1 MNPLIQFLIETK
13 GIPETSIILLLMLP
27 LVATIIA
34 FWRQFIGL
42 RTFGIYAP
50 ILITFAF
57 YQLSITPNNNTN
69 LLQGLKYGL
78 ALAVVVF
85 ITATFAHEVTKKIRL
100 HYLPKMSILLSLVAI
115 GVFGTLVLASY
126 LNRGGFTSVDILP
139 LLLMITVSEQMI
151 SIYIKKGKKAAY
163 LLTIGTLFISSLTYV
178 LISWSWLQDTMLTY
192 PYISPLMLILNFII
206 GKWTGLR
213 LKEYFRFKNIL
224 TQSESD

>member
-1 MNPLIQFLIETK
+1 MNPLIEFLIETK

-27 LVATIIA
+27 MVATIIA

-57 YQLSITPNNNTN
+57 YQLSLTQTNNTS

-78 ALAVVVF
+78 SLAVVVF
-85 ITATFAHEVTKKIRL
+85 FTAAFAHEMTKQIRL
-100 HYLPKMSILLSLVAI
+100 HYLPKMSILLSLVSI

-126 LNRGGFTSVDILP
+126 FNRGGFISVDILP

-151 SIYIKKGKKAAY
+151 SIYIKKGRKSAY
-163 LLTIGTLFISSLTYV
+163 LLTFATLFISSLTYM
-178 LISWSWLQDTMLTY
+178 LISWKWLQTIMLQY
-192 PYISPLMLILNFII
+192 PYISLLMLLLDFII
-206 GKWTGLR
+206 GKWTGFR
-213 LKEYFRFKNIL
+213 LKEYFRFKSIL
-224 TQSESD
+224 NQGESD